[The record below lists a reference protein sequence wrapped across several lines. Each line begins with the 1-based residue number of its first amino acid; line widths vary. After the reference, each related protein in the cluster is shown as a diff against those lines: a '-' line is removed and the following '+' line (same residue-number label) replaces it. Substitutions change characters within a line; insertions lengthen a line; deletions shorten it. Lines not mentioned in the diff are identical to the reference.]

1 MNKYLLSL
9 ATALV
14 ACSTFAQGT
23 DNIIDEV
30 LWVVGDEAILRS
42 EVEQERKRML
52 YQGEK
57 IDGDPYG
64 VIPEQMA
71 IQKLFINQAIIDSI
85 EVNEDQIEQQVDGQI
100 NYMIQQIGSKEKLE
114 EYFEK
119 SLKDIRAEYRTSIR
133 NQSIVQQERAHL
145 TEDVSVTPSEVRM
158 YYEQLPKDS
167 IPFIATQVE
176 VQIIALQPRISQQTI
191 DGIKARLRDYTQR
204 VVSGESQFSTLAI
217 LYSEDPGSAPLGGE
231 LGFKGRNAYVP
242 AFSAAAF
249 QLTDP
254 KRVSKI
260 VETEFGY
267 HIIQLIERRG
277 DRANFRHILLTP
289 KVSSK
294 EIQDARNTL
303 DTIRMD
309 LDSAKFT
316 FEEAAKFLSS
326 DKYTRN
332 SSGLMTSQRTGAALQ
347 FMEELPSEVA
357 RLVAN
362 MKVGEVSLPFTM
374 KDPHTSRDQVAII
387 KLRKRVEGHKAT
399 YYEDYQTLKAL
410 YQQHMEE
417 QVINQFIRDKQ
428 QETYCKIKPGWEK
441 FDFKYPGWGQTSKK

>member
-1 MNKYLLSL
+1 MKKYLFTL
-9 ATALV
+9 TALL
-14 ACSTFAQGT
+14 ASGLTLAQEV
-23 DNIIDEV
+23 DNVIDEV
-30 LWVVGDEAILRS
+30 IWVVGDEAILRS

-57 IDGDPYG
+57 IEGDPYG
-64 VIPEQMA
+64 IIPEQMA
-71 IQKLFINQAIIDSI
+71 IQKLFINQAILDSI
-85 EVNEDQIEQQVDGQI
+85 EVNDEQVNQQVDAQV

-119 SLKDIRAEYRTSIR
+119 PLSEIRAEYRTTIK

-158 YYEQLPKDS
+158 FYEQLPKDS

-176 VQIIALQPRISQQTI
+176 VQIIALQPHIAQQTI

-204 VVSGESQFSTLAI
+204 VTSGESQFSTLAI

-231 LGFKGRNAYVP
+231 LGFRARNAFVP
-242 AFSAAAF
+242 EFSNVAF

-254 KRVSKI
+254 SRVSKI
-260 VETEFGY
+260 VETEFGF

-289 KVSSK
+289 KVSAK
-294 EIQDARNTL
+294 EMQDARATL
-303 DTIRMD
+303 DTIKME

-326 DKYTRN
+326 DKHTKN

-347 FMEELPSEVA
+347 FMDELPSEVA

-362 MKVGEVSLPFTM
+362 MKVGEISQPFNM

-399 YYEDYQTLKAL
+399 YYEDYQTLKQL
-410 YQQHMEE
+410 YQEHVEE
-417 QVINQFIRDKQ
+417 QVIDQFIREKQ
-428 QETYCKIKPGWEK
+428 KETYCKIKPGWEK
-441 FDFKYPGWGQTSKK
+441 YSFKYPGWGQTGK

>member
-1 MNKYLLSL
+1 MKKYLFTL
-9 ATALV
+9 TALL
-14 ACSTFAQGT
+14 ASGLTLAQEV
-23 DNIIDEV
+23 DNVIDEV
-30 LWVVGDEAILRS
+30 IWVVGDEAILRS

-57 IDGDPYG
+57 IEGDPYG
-64 VIPEQMA
+64 IIPEQMA
-71 IQKLFINQAIIDSI
+71 IQKLFINQAILDSI
-85 EVNEDQIEQQVDGQI
+85 EVNDEQVNQQVDAQV

-119 SLKDIRAEYRTSIR
+119 PLSEIRAEYRTTIK

-158 YYEQLPKDS
+158 FYEQLPKDS

-176 VQIIALQPRISQQTI
+176 VQIIALQPHIAQQTI

-204 VVSGESQFSTLAI
+204 VTSGESQFSTLAI

-231 LGFKGRNAYVP
+231 LGFRARNAFVP
-242 AFSAAAF
+242 EFSNVAF

-254 KRVSKI
+254 SRVSKI
-260 VETEFGY
+260 VETEFGF

-289 KVSSK
+289 KVSAK
-294 EIQDARNTL
+294 EMQDARATL
-303 DTIRMD
+303 DTIKME

-326 DKYTRN
+326 DKHTKN

-347 FMEELPSEVA
+347 FMDELPSEVA

-362 MKVGEVSLPFTM
+362 MKVGEISQPFNM

-399 YYEDYQTLKAL
+399 YYEDYQTLKKL
-410 YQQHMEE
+410 YQEHVEE
-417 QVINQFIRDKQ
+417 QVIDQFIREKQ
-428 QETYCKIKPGWEK
+428 KETYCKIKPGWEK
-441 FDFKYPGWGQTSKK
+441 YTFKYPGWGQTGK

>member
-1 MNKYLLSL
+1 MKKYFFTLTTLL
-9 ATALV
+9 ATSFAL
-14 ACSTFAQGT
+14 AQEV
-23 DNIIDEV
+23 DNVIDEV
-30 LWVVGDEAILRS
+30 IWVVGDEAILRS

-57 IDGDPYG
+57 IEGDPYG

-85 EVNEDQIEQQVDGQI
+85 EVNDEQVNQQVDAQV

-119 SLKDIRAEYRTSIR
+119 SLNDIRAEYRTTIK

-176 VQIIALQPRISQQTI
+176 VQIIALQPHIAQQTI

-204 VVSGESQFSTLAI
+204 VTSGESQFSTLAI

-231 LGFKGRNAYVP
+231 LGFRARNAFVP
-242 AFSAAAF
+242 EFSNVAF

-254 KRVSKI
+254 SRVSKI
-260 VETEFGY
+260 VETEFGF

-289 KVSSK
+289 KVSAK
-294 EIQDARNTL
+294 EMQDARATL
-303 DTIRMD
+303 DSIRMD

-326 DKYTRN
+326 DKYTKN

-347 FMEELPSEVA
+347 FMDELPSEVA

-362 MKVGEVSLPFTM
+362 MKVGEISQPFSM

-399 YYEDYQTLKAL
+399 YYEDYQTLKKL
-410 YQQHMEE
+410 YQEYVEE
-417 QVINQFIRDKQ
+417 KVIDQFIREKQ
-428 QETYCKIKPGWEK
+428 KETYCKIKPGWEK
-441 FDFKYPGWGQTSKK
+441 FSFKYPGWGQTGK